1 MWRMFIDNYI
11 DGLVDHNVLVQ
22 NAMAKSAVRALDV
35 VTEFVYEST
44 GHYPTRAG
52 ITGASKRGWTT
63 WLAAAIDYERID
75 FMAPVY
81 FDELNMVENIHHH
94 YRSLGGYTYAFL
106 GLVFASDPWTDL
118 LRTVYLRQ
126 QNQFQ
131 IIIMLE

>member
-63 WLAAAIDYERID
+63 WLAAAVDYERID

-106 GLVFASDPWTDL
+106 GLVFVSDPRTEL
-118 LRTVYLRQ
+118 LWTVYQ
-126 QNQFQ
+126 
-131 IIIMLE
+131 